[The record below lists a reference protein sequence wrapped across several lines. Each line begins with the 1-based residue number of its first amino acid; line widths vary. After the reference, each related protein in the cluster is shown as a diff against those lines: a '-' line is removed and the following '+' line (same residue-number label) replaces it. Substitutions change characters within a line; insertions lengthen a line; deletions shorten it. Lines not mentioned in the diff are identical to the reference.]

1 METNLF
7 AAVCQGFH
15 ILTMA
20 GLSEFLFSLLH
31 VDAGT
36 DKMSFSLHI

>member
-1 METNLF
+1 MLQ
-7 AAVCQGFH
+7 AARASY

-20 GLSEFLFSLLH
+20 GLSEFLFSLLQ

-36 DKMSFSLHI
+36 DKMSFSLRI